1 MHSLEKAFLRVS
13 LIFQADDADDDA
25 DDEADDDSDD
35 RKDSKDDATTGVD
48 DDVKV
53 SLFMLTE
60 LIFSLILALICWF
73 RSPFMFW
80 QDELWREWC

>member
-13 LIFQADDADDDA
+13 LIFQADDADEDA

-35 RKDSKDDATTGVD
+35 GKDSKDDATAGVD

-53 SLFMLTE
+53 SLFMLTK
-60 LIFSLILALICWF
+60 LNLFPLCGVNLSTPFSFHVLAG
-73 RSPFMFW
+73 
-80 QDELWREWC
+80 

>member
-60 LIFSLILALICWF
+60 LIFSLILALIC
-73 RSPFMFW
+73 
-80 QDELWREWC
+80 